1 MADFGI
7 LKKVDIKEIW
17 KNEASEFTVWL
28 CNNLSTL
35 GDVLEMEL
43 ELEKR
48 EADVGELSLD
58 ILARDIGRN
67 RLVVIENQFGRTD
80 HKHLGQLL
88 TYAAGYDSSAVV
100 WIAEELR
107 EEHRQTLDWLNQNT
121 TENIEFYGVVIE
133 VIQIDNSRPAYNF
146 KLVAFPN
153 EWRKTNI
160 SSGTQISEKREAYR
174 LYFQNLIDAL
184 RAKNFTN
191 AQKGQPQSWYSFSS
205 GLQGGITYS
214 NSFAQ
219 GGRVRAEIY
228 IDRGDTKLN
237 KDLFDKLLESKD
249 DLEKEYGE
257 PLEWERL
264 DSKRASKIAIY
275 RPGSIEE
282 DEKALDE
289 IKDWSIEKLLKF
301 KKVFAPK
308 IKKYL

>member
-1 MADFGI
+1 MTDFGI

-17 KNEASEFTVWL
+17 KNETSEFTVWL
-28 CNNLSTL
+28 CNNLAAL
-35 GDVLEMEL
+35 GNVLEMEL

-48 EADVGELSLD
+48 EADVGDFSLD

-100 WIAEELR
+100 WIAEKLR

-121 TENIEFYGVVIE
+121 TENIDFYGVVIE

-160 SSGTQISEKREAYR
+160 TSATQTSEKREAYR
-174 LYFQNLIDAL
+174 TYFQSLIDAL

-191 AQKGQPQSWYSFSS
+191 AQKGKPQNWYSFSS
-205 GLQGGITYS
+205 GIQGVIYS

-228 IDRGDTKLN
+228 IDRGDSKLN
-237 KDLFDKLLESKD
+237 KELFDKLLELKD
-249 DLEKEYGE
+249 ELEKEFGE

-264 DSKRASKIAIY
+264 DSKRASRIAIY
-275 RPGSIEE
+275 RLGSIEE
-282 DEKALDE
+282 DEKALEE
-289 IKDWSIEKLLKF
+289 IKDWSIERLLKF

>member
-1 MADFGI
+1 MTDFGI

-100 WIAEELR
+100 WISEELR

-160 SSGTQISEKREAYR
+160 SSGTQTSEKREAYR
-174 LYFQNLIDAL
+174 VYFQNLIDAL

-205 GLQGGITYS
+205 GLPGAGFVYS

-228 IDRGDTKLN
+228 IDRKD
-237 KDLFDKLLESKD
+237 KDLFDKLFESKD

-264 DSKRASKIAIY
+264 DSKRASRVAIY

>member
-1 MADFGI
+1 MMKEFGI
-7 LKKVDIKEIW
+7 LKKVDIREMW
-17 KNEASEFTVWL
+17 KNEATEFTTWL
-28 CNNLSTL
+28 CNNLSSL
-35 GDVLEMEL
+35 GDVLEMDL

-48 EADVGELSLD
+48 EADVGEFSLD
-58 ILARDIGRN
+58 ILARDVGRN

-121 TENIEFYGVVIE
+121 IENIEFYGVVIE
-133 VIQIDNSRPAYNF
+133 VLQNDQSRPAYNF

-160 SSGTQISEKREAYR
+160 SAGAQTSEKREAYR
-174 LYFQNLIDAL
+174 VYFQNLIDTL
-184 RAKNFTN
+184 RTKNFTN
-191 AQKGQPQSWYSFSS
+191 AQKGQPQNWYSFSS
-205 GLQGGITYS
+205 GIQGILYS

-228 IDRGDTKLN
+228 IDKGDAQLN
-237 KDLFDKLLESKD
+237 KELFDKLLQDKD
-249 DLEKEYGE
+249 SLEKDFGE
-257 PLEWERL
+257 ALEWERL
-264 DSKRASKIAIY
+264 DSKRASRIAVY
-275 RPGSIEE
+275 RPGSIE
-282 DEKALDE
+282 DDQKTLDE
-289 IKDWSIEKLLKF
+289 IKDWSIETLLKF

-308 IKKYL
+308 IEKYL

>member
-1 MADFGI
+1 MTDFGV
-7 LKKVDIKEIW
+7 LKKVNIQEIW

-28 CNNLSTL
+28 CNNLSAL
-35 GDVLEMEL
+35 GVVLEMEL

-48 EADVGELSLD
+48 EADVGDFSLD

-121 TENIEFYGVVIE
+121 TDNIDFYGVVIE
-133 VIQIDNSRPAYNF
+133 VLRIDNSKPAYNF

-160 SSGTQISEKREAYR
+160 SSGSQPSEKREAYR
-174 LYFQNLIDAL
+174 VYFQNLIDAL
-184 RAKNFTN
+184 RTRNFTN
-191 AQKGQPQSWYSFSS
+191 AQKGQLQSWYSFSS
-205 GLQGGITYS
+205 GLQGIIYS

-219 GGRVRAEIY
+219 GGRVRAELY
-228 IDRGDTKLN
+228 IDRGDAKLN
-237 KDLFDKLLESKD
+237 KDIFDKLLTNKIEI
-249 DLEKEYGE
+249 EKEFGE
-257 PLEWERL
+257 ALEWERL
-264 DSKRASKIAIY
+264 DSKRASRIAIY

-282 DEKALDE
+282 DDKILEE
-289 IKDWSIEKLLKF
+289 IKDWSIERLLKF
-301 KKVFAPK
+301 KKVFAPI